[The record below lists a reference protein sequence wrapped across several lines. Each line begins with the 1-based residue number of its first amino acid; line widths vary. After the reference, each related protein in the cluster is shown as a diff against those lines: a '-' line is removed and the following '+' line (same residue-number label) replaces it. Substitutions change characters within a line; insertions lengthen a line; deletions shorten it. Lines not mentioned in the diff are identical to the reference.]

1 MDHELIGKF
10 ENDKLVNGQLKSK
23 DGVYLGQFEQ
33 EKKSGRHYFHGK
45 GLMKFA
51 SGDVYEGMWEDG
63 QMEGYGFYFYAED
76 FEGSDSE
83 EEEGLKDKKT
93 RIKPEY
99 EGIFEKGMRS
109 EGTMRYSNGDTYIG
123 LFDREGLKI

>member
-1 MDHELIGKF
+1 
-10 ENDKLVNGQLKSK
+10 
-23 DGVYLGQFEQ
+23 
-33 EKKSGRHYFHGK
+33 
-45 GLMKFA
+45 MKFS

-63 QMEGYGFYFYAED
+63 QMEGYGFYYYAED

-83 EEEGLKDKKT
+83 EEESEKDKKKK
-93 RIKPEY
+93 IKPEY